1 MNSTSSEE
9 NLETI
14 PDSDIS
20 LVTTVTYTSTPT
32 VTQVTSSTSYVPLNL
47 SNQPQQQPPRYS
59 YQSSGYQNSFLNY
72 QEFPINFD
80 RPDCT
85 YPPTKAQE
93 IYNIYCLND
102 HANHITQRTFEKGWI
117 SLETVKR
124 IYHRGLGEAFDGYR
138 NGFLAPHYID
148 NMINYGKFY
157 KYLL

>member
-1 MNSTSSEE
+1 MNSTSSED

-20 LVTTVTYTSTPT
+20 LVTTVTYTTTPT

-59 YQSSGYQNSFLNY
+59 YQSSGYQNSLLNY

-85 YPPTKAQE
+85 YPLLKHKKYI
-93 IYNIYCLND
+93 IYI
-102 HANHITQRTFEKGWI
+102 
-117 SLETVKR
+117 V
-124 IYHRGLGEAFDGYR
+124 
-138 NGFLAPHYID
+138 
-148 NMINYGKFY
+148 
-157 KYLL
+157 